1 MFDVLARRPAG
12 GNPRR
17 ELEVNRAQFA
27 GEPQGLDGS
36 EEQIPKRRL
45 QLSRQI
51 LVVEI
56 FGAAAYG

>member
-1 MFDVLARRPAG
+1 
-12 GNPRR
+12 
-17 ELEVNRAQFA
+17 VNRAQFA
-27 GEPQGLDGS
+27 GQPQGLDGG

-56 FGAAAYG
+56 FGPTA